1 MSEVRT
7 YYYRIIEPHGKM
19 RTGFYELGVA
29 QDTSARLRLEGEFG
43 GTVVSLWRLPAP
55 MTGLYK
61 ALKGLFA
68 RSVRADDCSSFL
80 RDLAVMQSAGVPTLE
95 ALRTIIH
102 ERRGSGAPAIA
113 QIAKQLYDDMDAG
126 VPISDAFNRRPDIF
140 SETVRNLIAIGDRSG
155 TVDRMLMEAAD
166 HTERVINI
174 RRNIQT
180 ALIYPAFVFSTLFA
194 VMAFWIT
201 YVVPKLGDLFERLN
215 AELPAI
221 TRWLLSFADTV
232 SGHFGPVLL
241 GLAAFVIALL
251 LLYRRHEPTR
261 RSVHTALHHTP
272 VTKRIV
278 TASGMAAMTEHLA
291 ILVRSGLDIV
301 TSLDILQ
308 RTTRDLYYR
317 RRLGRM
323 NEAVRRGE
331 PIGGAMRLSGGFP
344 PMVVRMV
351 SVGEE
356 SGSLDTQLNYL
367 AREYRNRLDTIIG
380 SLSEIIKPVIVI
392 LAGGL
397 LVFMVVA
404 LLMPIYDLIRQTMA
418 MQAGGV

>member
-1 MSEVRT
+1 MSGVRT

-29 QDTSARLRLEGEFG
+29 QDASVRLRLEGEFG

-55 MTGLYK
+55 LTGLYK
-61 ALKGLFA
+61 GIKGLFA
-68 RSVRADDCSSFL
+68 RSVSADDCSSFL

-126 VPISDAFNRRPDIF
+126 VPMSEAFNRRPDIF

-155 TVDRMLMEAAD
+155 TIDRMLMEAAD

-201 YVVPKLGDLFERLN
+201 YVVPKLGDLFDRLN
-215 AELPAI
+215 ADLPGV
-221 TRWLLSFADTV
+221 TQWLLAFADTA
-232 SGHFGPVLL
+232 SEHAMAVL
-241 GLAAFVIALL
+241 GGIAALVACLI

-261 RSVHTALHHTP
+261 YAVHTGLHYAP

-308 RTTRDLYYR
+308 RTTRDLYYK
-317 RRLGRM
+317 RRLGRV
-323 NEAVRRGE
+323 NEAVQRGE
-331 PIGGAMRLSGGFP
+331 PIGGAMRLAGGFP
-344 PMVVRMV
+344 PMVLRMI

-367 AREYRNRLDTIIG
+367 AREYRNRLDTIIA

>member
-7 YYYRIIEPHGKM
+7 YYYRIIDPHGKM

-43 GTVVSLWRLPAP
+43 GTVVSLLRLPAP
-55 MTGLYK
+55 VTGFYK
-61 ALKGLFA
+61 AIKRVFA

-194 VMAFWIT
+194 VMAFWIS
-201 YVVPKLGDLFERLN
+201 YVVPKLGDLFERLD
-215 AELPAI
+215 ADLPPI

-232 SGHFGPVLL
+232 SSYFEVVLL
-241 GLAAFVIALL
+241 GLAAFVCALL
-251 LLYRRHEPTR
+251 LLYRHHEPTR
-261 RSVHTALHHTP
+261 RSVHTALHYTP
-272 VTKRIV
+272 VSKRIV

-301 TSLDILQ
+301 ASLDILQ
-308 RTTRDLYYR
+308 RTTRDLYYK

-323 NEAVRRGE
+323 SEAVQRGE
-331 PIGGAMRLSGGFP
+331 PIGGAMRLAGGFP
-344 PMVVRMV
+344 PMAVRMI

-367 AREYRNRLDTIIG
+367 AREYRSRLDTIIG